1 MTESLEDIAETSVR
15 GSLFLFIGYFSSLVI
30 LAIGSII
37 VARLLGPDGYGI
49 FSLAFVVPTLI
60 YGLID
65 PGVGAALTRFCA
77 KFKSENR
84 EDLIIQTIKT
94 AFLFKAIVAATAT
107 LLCFT
112 FSDQLAGYILNR
124 PDMGY
129 IVKASSLMVLAQAFY
144 TFLTDSFSGLDRM
157 EGNALVMV
165 VEAVAK
171 IILSPILILI
181 GFGVLGAVSGH
192 VLSFLFAI
200 AAGGFFFMGVYR
212 TLGDGSSLNFLH
224 NVKEM
229 VSYGFPLYLSGLI
242 GTVFNQLQL
251 LILAFF
257 VSNTEIG
264 NFNVAARLLTLV
276 SVLVFPFVSLFPAF
290 SKVKP
295 GSVELNSLFKMSV
308 KYTSLLIVPAT
319 VLVSVLARDVVFTL
333 YGRIYTQAPI
343 FLSLSVLSYLY
354 AGLGSIVI
362 PHLLNGTSNTRLS
375 LYSSVINFLTF
386 LPLAYILTSYY
397 LVVGLVIAILISN
410 TVSFA
415 FSLWAAVRRVE
426 VSLDFKS
433 SSLIY
438 LASILSVIPVVV
450 LLPITYFPHRAF
462 ALITFGLLFLFLYVT
477 LLPILGVISF
487 SDVETIRGLFKKFKF
502 IGSLI
507 EPLLAYELKL
517 LYKVH
522 KSN

>member
-37 VARLLGPDGYGI
+37 VARLLGPDGYGV
-49 FSLAFVVPTLI
+49 FSLAFVVPTLV

-65 PGVGAALTRFCA
+65 PGVGSALTRFCA
-77 KFKSENR
+77 KFNSEGR
-84 EDLIIQTIKT
+84 KDLVIQSLKT
-94 AFLFKAIVAATAT
+94 AFLFKTMVAATAT
-107 LLCFT
+107 IVCFVY
-112 FSDQLAGYILNR
+112 SDQLAGYILNR
-124 PDMGY
+124 PDMGF
-129 IVKASSLMVLAQAFY
+129 IVKASSLMVLAQAFF
-144 TFLTDSFSGLDRM
+144 TFLTDSFGGLDRM
-157 EGNALVMV
+157 EGNTLVMV
-165 VEAVAK
+165 VEAITK
-171 IILSPILILI
+171 IILSPMLILI

-192 VLSFLFAI
+192 ILSYFFAI
-200 AAGGFFFMGVYR
+200 LAGGFFFMGIYR
-212 TLGDGSSLNFLH
+212 ALGNNSSLNFLH

-229 VSYGFPLYLSGLI
+229 VSYGFPLYLSSLI

-257 VSNTEIG
+257 VSNIEIG
-264 NFNVAARLLTLV
+264 NFNVAVRLLTLV

-290 SKVKP
+290 SKVRP
-295 GSVELNSLFKMSV
+295 GSVELNHLFKMSV
-308 KYTSLLIVPAT
+308 KYTALLIVPAT

-343 FLSLSVLSYLY
+343 FLSISVLTYLY

-375 LYSSVINFLTF
+375 LYSSVINFTVF
-386 LPLAYILTSYY
+386 LPLAYFLTSNY

-410 TVSFA
+410 TFSFA
-415 FSLWAAVRRVE
+415 FCLWAAVRKVG
-426 VSLDFKS
+426 VSFDFKS

-438 LASILSVIPVVV
+438 LASILSVLPIVF
-450 LLPITYFPHRAF
+450 LLPIVQFPHRVF
-462 ALITFGLLFLFLYVT
+462 ALITFGLLFLFLYIT
-477 LLPILGVISF
+477 LLPVIGAISI

-502 IGSLI
+502 IGSLM
-507 EPLLAYELKL
+507 EPVLDYELRL
-517 LYKVH
+517 LYKIH